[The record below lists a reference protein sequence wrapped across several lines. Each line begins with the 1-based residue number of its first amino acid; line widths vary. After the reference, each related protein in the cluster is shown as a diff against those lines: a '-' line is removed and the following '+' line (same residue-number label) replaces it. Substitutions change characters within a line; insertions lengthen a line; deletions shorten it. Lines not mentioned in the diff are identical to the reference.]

1 MPASF
6 CSFVP
11 APYSVPM
18 ASELETRQ
26 PRHLLHQHGFRA
38 GRRSLA
44 RSRHAGAAAS
54 QDHHVVVH
62 RLVRLGR
69 RSLLRCAAEQAA
81 QRQCGQATGHRLGEL
96 AARQRHGSPRRLGG
110 GASRLD
116 SRHH

>member
-18 ASELETRQ
+18 ASELE
-26 PRHLLHQHGFRA
+26 PASH
-38 GRRSLA
+38 RSLA

-54 QDHHVVVH
+54 QTHHVVVH

-81 QRQCGQATGHRLGEL
+81 QRQRGQAAGHRLGEL